1 VDEALRLIDA
11 FQFVEKYGEVCPA
24 NWQAGDQ
31 GIKADVSGLK
41 KRGASG
47 MANGSSNANA
57 SIPKSL
63 QSVLNSH

>member
-1 VDEALRLIDA
+1 VDEAIRLIDA

-24 NWQAGDQ
+24 NWQAGDR

-41 KRGASG
+41 KPGVSA
-47 MANGSSNANA
+47 MANGSSNAKA
-57 SIPKSL
+57 PLPKSL